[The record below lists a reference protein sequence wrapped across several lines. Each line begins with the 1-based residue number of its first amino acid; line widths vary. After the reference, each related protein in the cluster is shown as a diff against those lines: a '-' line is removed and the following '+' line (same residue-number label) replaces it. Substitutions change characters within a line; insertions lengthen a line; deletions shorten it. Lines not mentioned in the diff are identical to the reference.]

1 MAVSNK
7 SWSVRCG
14 IEHPTSVIS
23 YIGGKSALIPNI
35 VPIIEF
41 CQGAYGLQSFYEL
54 CGGGARM
61 LLNLPPNLFPH
72 RVYNDMDKGLCNLF
86 ACLGDKQYLY
96 VLMALLEDLGV
107 GEDIFL
113 RAKYAREFES
123 RMLALG
129 RTECELDMVT
139 SAAYMFIVAM
149 QSRAA
154 DCSTFDF
161 GRVSNRSRLSAYFKR
176 VRQLHQFYSTLSD
189 VEVTHGSCLE
199 WLDALR
205 GSDDTFLY
213 LDPPYAPESMLTTV
227 HYGDRSWS
235 SNDHNLLVD
244 KLLESNAKVALSG
257 YDNDYYIRLVE
268 AGWRKLFLKTV
279 FISSSAKAGRYNNEY
294 LWINFEVPDS
304 LLSQVCEI
312 DYRTF

>member
-7 SWSVRCG
+7 SWSLRYG
-14 IEHPTSVIS
+14 IEHPTSLIS

-35 VPIIEF
+35 IPIIQF
-41 CQGAYGLQSFYEL
+41 CQVAYGLQSFYEL

-72 RVYNDMDKGLCNLF
+72 RVYNDMDRGLCNLF
-86 ACLGDKQYLY
+86 ACLGDRQYLY
-96 VLMALLEDLGV
+96 DLMALLEDLGV
-107 GEDIFL
+107 GEDVFL
-113 RAKYAREFES
+113 RAKSAREFES
-123 RMLALG
+123 RMLAQG

-154 DCSTFDF
+154 DCSTFDSS
-161 GRVSNRSRLSAYFKR
+161 RVSIRSRLSAYFKR
-176 VRQLHQFYSTLSD
+176 VRQLHQFYSTLCD

-199 WLDALR
+199 WLDVLR
-205 GSDDTFLY
+205 GRDDVFIY
-213 LDPPYAPESMLTTV
+213 LDPPYAPESMKLTD

-235 SNDHNLLVD
+235 SIDHDLLVN
-244 KLLESNAKVALSG
+244 KLLASNAKVALSG
-257 YDNDYYIRLVE
+257 YDNEYYARLVE

-279 FISSSAKAGRYNNEY
+279 FVSSSAKIGRYNNEY
-294 LWINFEVPDS
+294 LWVNFEVSES

-312 DYRTF
+312 DYSIS